1 MQCTVGLLPI
11 IFILY
16 RIVSNHAPCVFG
28 LVIHKDNLIKRLQLC
43 VIIPLLQL
51 SASQAVAILLKTQ
64 LFLLRVPGYLHF
76 QIIEV
81 TCFIL
86 QYNIQ
91 NRSFSEK
98 GFRQELRIQH
108 LCLLNLQSVNFFN
121 DPASQHGRARILTN
135 QHILEKYIIVKGN
148 RILPFLRF
156 LHMSHP
162 PFFYI
167 HSYIRMERAKPLN
180 LT

>member
-1 MQCTVGLLPI
+1 MQSIVWFFLI
-11 IFILY
+11 VFILY
-16 RIVSNHAPCVFG
+16 RIVTNHAASCFRHR
-28 LVIHKDNLIKRLQLC
+28 IHKDNLIKRLQLC

-98 GFRQELRIQH
+98 DFRQQLRIQH
-108 LCLLNLQSVNFFN
+108 LGSLNLQSINFFN
-121 DPASQHGRARILTN
+121 NSASQQFRACILSN
-135 QHILEKYIIVKGN
+135 QHILEKNIIVKGN
-148 RILPFLRF
+148 RIFLF
-156 LHMSHP
+156 AHFSH
-162 PFFYI
+162 
-167 HSYIRMERAKPLN
+167 R
-180 LT
+180 